1 MEVGSRGAAVLG
13 SSFLVL
19 SWPQAHSPLKL
30 ELATRT
36 AASPERADE
45 GFRMNDEGYSRCAA
59 VLGSW
64 FFVGRRRLV
73 IHLGD
78 PGGLACKKKNSR

>member
-59 VLGSW
+59 VFGSW
-64 FFVGRRRLV
+64 FLV
-73 IHLGD
+73 
-78 PGGLACKKKNSR
+78 PGSWFLVPRS